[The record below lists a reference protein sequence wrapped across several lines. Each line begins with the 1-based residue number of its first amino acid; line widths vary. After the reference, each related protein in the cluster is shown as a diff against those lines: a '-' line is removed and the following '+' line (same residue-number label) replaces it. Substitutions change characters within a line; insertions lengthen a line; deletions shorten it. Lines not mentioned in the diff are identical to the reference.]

1 MARALMWRVVW
12 GVGVGAAGVLLS
24 CVVGAESFVPIV
36 PHTGMTLGSA
46 LNVLKPSSALPSCFK
61 FSVVDIDPPAAAR
74 QYSVDVHVASSVAE
88 VRQLR
93 QRSGAVS
100 ASYGTFVSGNLQ
112 GWENRES
119 SEQRAALYV
128 VLEARSIGARKQLS
142 GSPEPLTPELA
153 KLLSTGSPQAIV
165 RRCGTHLATTEHR
178 GQTLRVIMDLS
189 QADSLSKQE
198 LVAQFKAKAR
208 FGLFGGGASAN
219 YKSVITSLSRQNRL
233 DLLIEGTGQPPRGR
247 LRKRKKSYAKPV
259 AAVVA
264 A

>member
-1 MARALMWRVVW
+1 MNRGWMWRAALR
-12 GVGVGAAGVLLS
+12 VGVGAAGVLLS

-119 SEQRAALYV
+119 SEQRAALYGV
-128 VLEARSIGARKQLS
+128 VSENGKNR
-142 GSPEPLTPELA
+142 T
-153 KLLSTGSPQAIV
+153 
-165 RRCGTHLATTEHR
+165 
-178 GQTLRVIMDLS
+178 
-189 QADSLSKQE
+189 
-198 LVAQFKAKAR
+198 
-208 FGLFGGGASAN
+208 
-219 YKSVITSLSRQNRL
+219 LSRLQR
-233 DLLIEGTGQPPRGR
+233 
-247 LRKRKKSYAKPV
+247 S
-259 AAVVA
+259 
-264 A
+264 